1 MNIIIKKVKIIASPA
16 PPFVGT
22 RLGIRIV
29 DDADFA
35 FYKATLADD
44 STAVRIEWG
53 DGMSVELPA
62 DQLSAVSHS
71 YPGPGE
77 YEIRISDDIKSV
89 SFTGTG
95 LDYVRTAAMI
105 RSFSTTG
112 TKLRTLNIRAFKGC
126 VNLVSVDL
134 SAAFVSTFQP
144 GVFENC
150 TGLSGIV
157 RLDSVATLQGNVQP
171 FNGCTGGIAEIHFSS
186 ANEAT
191 IAGSTV
197 YTNDPTLGTGTATIK
212 FDPAR

>member
-1 MNIIIKKVKIIASPA
+1 MNIIIKKVRLVAAPEPA
-16 PPFVGT
+16 FVGT
-22 RLGIRIV
+22 RLGVRIV
-29 DDADFA
+29 DDPDFA

-44 STAVRIEWG
+44 CATVRIEWG
-53 DGMSVELPA
+53 DGTSDVLAA
-62 DQLSAVSHS
+62 DQLAAVSHT

-77 YEIRISDDIKSV
+77 YEIRISDDIKSA

-105 RSFSTTG
+105 RSFATTG

-150 TGLSGIV
+150 TGLSGVV
-157 RLDSVATLQGNVQP
+157 RLDSVSTLQGNVQP
-171 FNGCTGGIAEIHFSS
+171 FNGCTGGITEIHFRK
-186 ANEAT
+186 ANEAEIT
-191 IAGSTV
+191 GSTV
-197 YTNDPTLGTGTATIK
+197 YSNDHTLGTGTAVVE
-212 FDPAR
+212 FDP